1 MKRIVELLLA
11 ELLVLAT
18 FTTPAAVFSASAP
31 AGVTRIDITRR
42 EPFADGQSFGNTGA
56 YEKLVGSVYLEADP
70 ADPHNAGITDL
81 DKAPRNSR
89 GLVEYSADLAIL
101 KPVDMSRGNHKIFY
115 QVINRGNKGILNT
128 FDDAPSSNDPSTV
141 ADAGNGYILQ
151 QGYTLVFLGWE
162 SDVLPG
168 NGRMGITLPVATDSG
183 QPITGLLTERYDV
196 AHQIPMS
203 GIASLPLS
211 GSSSSESYPA
221 ASLDA
226 ASARLSVRDYSDSP
240 DQVIPGDRWAFATC
254 DMDPQTGQAVNIQP
268 SSKDICVFDGF
279 DPNQLYQLTYTARD
293 PKPLA
298 LGFAVSRD
306 VLAYLRNSTA
316 DNPLGGG
323 ANISQVYCWGPSQDG
338 RYLRSF
344 MYAGFNEDL
353 QGRKV
358 CDGVL
363 VQLAGAQGLDL
374 ESRFTNVDN
383 ASQWGALGVYPR
395 DLFPFSYGVTT
406 DPVSGRTDGILKR
419 PKSDPLVIQMDTE
432 NEFFQSYASLVTH
445 DGLGHPLQLQDNVR
459 YYFMSDAQ
467 HTSGSPS
474 VKGICD
480 QPTDPL
486 NYNPFMRAMLSAL
499 DRWATSGTPP
509 PPSQYPRAD
518 DDTAV
523 SPQAWSDLYPRIP
536 GVQLGTPNAL
546 SVHDYGT
553 GVTPVGGVISNSP
566 GLQVEGSNYVVL
578 MPRPT
583 PDGLDVAGLRRPDD
597 VQTPLATVN
606 GWGVRGVGFRPGE
619 LCGLNGQYIPFAAT
633 AADRQASGDPRL
645 SIEERYPTHADYVS
659 QVSQAAQEMQ
669 KSGYLLADDVARIIA
684 DANARQVP

>member
-1 MKRIVELLLA
+1 MKRVVGIIVFQV
-11 ELLVLAT
+11 LVLGSLI
-18 FTTPAAVFSASAP
+18 TPAAVFSASPP
-31 AGVTRIDITRR
+31 AGVTRIDISRR
-42 EPFADGQSFGNTGA
+42 ESFAEGQSFGSAGA
-56 YEKLVGSVYLEADP
+56 YEKLVGTAHLETAP
-70 ADPHNAGITDL
+70 SDPHNAGITDL
-81 DKAPRNSR
+81 DKVPRNAR
-89 GLVEYSADLAIL
+89 GMVEYTADLYIL

-128 FDDAPSSNDPSTV
+128 FDDAPNTNDPTTV
-141 ADAGNGYILQ
+141 ADAGNGYVLQ
-151 QGYTLVFLGWE
+151 EGYTLVFLGWE

-168 NGRMGITLPVATDSG
+168 NGRMGITLPVATDNG

-196 AHQIPMS
+196 SHQIPTI
-203 GIASLPLS
+203 GAASLPLS
-211 GSSSSESYPA
+211 GSASSESYA
-221 ASLDA
+221 TASLDT
-226 ASARLSVRDYSDSP
+226 ASATLSVRDYSDSP
-240 DQVIPGDRWAFATC
+240 EQIVPGDRWAFATC
-254 DMDPQTGQAVNIQP
+254 DMDPQSGQAVNIQP
-268 SSKDICVFDGF
+268 SAKDICVFGGF

-298 LGFAVSRD
+298 LGFAVTRD
-306 VLAYLRNSTA
+306 VISYLRHNEA
-316 DNPLGGG
+316 DNPLE
-323 ANISQVYCWGPSQDG
+323 ADISQVYCWGPSQDG

-344 MYAGFNEDL
+344 MYAGFNEDV

-374 ESRFTNVDN
+374 ESRFTNIDN

-406 DPVSGRTDGILKR
+406 DPVTGQTDGILKR
-419 PKSDPLVIQMDTE
+419 AATDPLVIQMDTE

-445 DGLGHPLQLQDNVR
+445 DGLGHPLQLPDNVR
-459 YYFMSDAQ
+459 YNLMSDAQ

-474 VKGICD
+474 VKTICD

-499 DRWATSGTPP
+499 DRWATNGTPP

-536 GVQLGTPNAL
+536 GVQLGAPNAL
-546 SVHDYGT
+546 SVRDYGT
-553 GVTPVGGVISNSP
+553 AVTPVGGIISNSP
-566 GLQVEGSNYVVL
+566 RVPVEGTSYVVL
-578 MPRPT
+578 VPRPT
-583 PDGLDVAGLRRPDD
+583 PDGLDAAGLRRPDD
-597 VQTPLATVN
+597 VRTPLATLN
-606 GWGVRGVGFRPGE
+606 GWGVRGAGFRAGE
-619 LCGLNGQYIPFAAT
+619 LCGLNGQNIPFAAT
-633 AADRQASGDPRL
+633 AVEREASGDPRL
-645 SIEERYPTHADYVS
+645 SIEERYPTHTDYVS
-659 QVSQAAQEMQ
+659 HVTEAAQEMQ
-669 KSGYLLADDVARIIA
+669 NNGYLLADDAAQMIA